1 MSLHWELM
9 FTRSTF
15 QTDDMIAQHNMLDD
29 VANLIDNGVLRTTLD
44 KVLGKINAANLK
56 QAHALLEGGRSTG
69 KLVLEG
75 W

>member
-1 MSLHWELM
+1 M
-9 FTRSTF
+9 FTRSSF
-15 QTDDMIAQHNMLDD
+15 QTADMVAQHRLLDD

-44 KVLGKINAANLK
+44 KVVGKINAANLK
-56 QAHALLEGGRSTG
+56 TAHAAIEGGCSTG

>member
-1 MSLHWELM
+1 M

-15 QTDDMIAQHNMLDD
+15 QTDDMIAQHNMLED

-56 QAHALLEGGRSTG
+56 QAHALLEGGRATG

>member
-1 MSLHWELM
+1 
-9 FTRSTF
+9 
-15 QTDDMIAQHNMLDD
+15 MIAQHNLLDD